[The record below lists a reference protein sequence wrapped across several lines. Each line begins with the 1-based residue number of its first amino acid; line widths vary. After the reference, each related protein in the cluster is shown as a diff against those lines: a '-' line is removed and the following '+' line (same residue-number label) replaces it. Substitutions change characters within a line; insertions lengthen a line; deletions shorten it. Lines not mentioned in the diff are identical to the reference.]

1 MEDTMSTN
9 IDDLP
14 GPQPQVELDPDLQ
27 LQENDIQ
34 SDSQKHVSFKDDVE
48 YIEPKKNN
56 FDLKTFVFKQF
67 NEENLL
73 LLGILFLAFLPQIDR
88 YFYNIPLLG
97 DYTYG
102 NSIFSIL
109 LKASILLLI
118 FILLKEFLLP
128 HFKL

>member
-14 GPQPQVELDPDLQ
+14 GPQPQIELEI
-27 LQENDIQ
+27 QEEDTQ
-34 SDSQKHVSFKDDVE
+34 SNPPKHVSFKDDVE
-48 YIEPKKNN
+48 YIEPKQNN

-73 LLGILFLAFLPQIDR
+73 LLVILFLAFLPQIDR
-88 YFYNIPLLG
+88 YFYNLPLLG

-102 NSIFSIL
+102 NSIFSML
-109 LKASILLLI
+109 LKATILLLI